1 MRFSTT
7 FAAQLPGV
15 KQPQIITIGIAL
27 LLTAGT
33 YFFVRT
39 TPKKK
44 AAPVAEAHGPNDG
57 HDHGTETTITAD
69 SILAMAKKQLSP
81 DQVVR
86 ITTLENSISRGDV
99 KDQQIHVYHQLANFW
114 ADSARIFEPWAWYM
128 AEAARLEN
136 SEKNLTFAARQFLE
150 NLQADEVP
158 ERRKWKAL
166 QAKDL
171 FERSLQINPA
181 NDSAKIG
188 LGGAYLFGGISA
200 TPMEGILKIREV
212 ADKDSTNIYAQMMLG
227 KGSLLSGQ
235 YEKALDRFLKVAR
248 MEPENLDASL
258 LLGEVYE
265 RTGDKAKAISW
276 YTKSLSLT
284 KQPEV
289 AEAIRLR
296 IAELKK

>member
-1 MRFSTT
+1 
-7 FAAQLPGV
+7 V
-15 KQPQIITIGIAL
+15 KQPQIITIFIAL

-39 TPKKK
+39 TPGKK
-44 AAPVAEAHGPNDG
+44 AVPKAAEHGPNDG
-57 HDHGTETTITAD
+57 HDHGTETSITAD
-69 SILAMAKKQLSP
+69 TILAMAKQQLSP
-81 DQVVR
+81 EQVVR
-86 ITTLENSISRGDV
+86 ISTLENSISRGDL
-99 KDQQIHVYHQLANFW
+99 KDQQIHVYHQLAKFW
-114 ADSARIFEPWAWYM
+114 ADSARIFEPWAWYT

-136 SEKNLTFAARQFLE
+136 SEKSLTFAAQQFLD

-171 FERSLQINPA
+171 FERSLKINPA
-181 NDSAKIG
+181 NDSATIG

-212 ADKDSTNIYAQMMLG
+212 AEKDSTNLYAQMMLG

-235 YEKALDRFLKVAR
+235 YDKALDRFLRVAR
-248 MEPENLDASL
+248 MDPKNLDACL
-258 LLGEVYE
+258 LIGEVYE

-276 YTKSLSLT
+276 YQQSLPLT
-284 KQPEV
+284 KQEAV
-289 AEAIRLR
+289 AEAIRQR

>member
-1 MRFSTT
+1 M
-7 FAAQLPGV
+7 
-15 KQPQIITIGIAL
+15 AL

-57 HDHGTETTITAD
+57 HDHGTETNITAD
-69 SILAMAKKQLSP
+69 TILAMAKKQLSP

-99 KDQQIHVYHQLANFW
+99 KDQQIHVYHQLAKFW
-114 ADSARIFEPWAWYM
+114 SDSARIFEPWAWYT

-136 SEKNLTFAARQFLE
+136 SEKSLTFAAQQFLD

-200 TPMEGILKIREV
+200 TPMEGILKVREV

-235 YEKALDRFLKVAR
+235 YDKALDRFLKVVR
-248 MEPENLDASL
+248 MDPKNLDACL

-276 YTKSLSLT
+276 YQQSLPLT
-284 KQPEV
+284 KQEEV
-289 AEAIRLR
+289 ATAIRQR